1 MPTTALKFASEIAEA
16 CSQEWEGLF
25 CTQATHA
32 VLLPKH
38 CPWFVDCA
46 SIDEV
51 CCPWGGCS
59 GRQGKDS
66 MHISKSDGW
75 KYGIKSETVIFY
87 LRKIGSGRG
96 IESQEFNILQGME
109 AWSEHVKSRSS
120 PEWICIVGMAMSKT
134 NASEPWAAGKAFTY
148 RSSVEWQSFLPVQV
162 WAFVSDWLVCTKTSS
177 WNFIHQDAH
186 TALDCWPVKNSYRPA
201 HPSPCTIH
209 SQSAEVLG
217 CCAVGA
223 CTAHLAPALL
233 YAHLCVC
240 PFFHSL

>member
-1 MPTTALKFASEIAEA
+1 MKIWNKIWNCYLL
-16 CSQEWEGLF
+16 SQ
-25 CTQATHA
+25 
-32 VLLPKH
+32 KN
-38 CPWFVDCA
+38 
-46 SIDEV
+46 
-51 CCPWGGCS
+51 
-59 GRQGKDS
+59 
-66 MHISKSDGW
+66 
-75 KYGIKSETVIFY
+75 
-87 LRKIGSGRG
+87 GSGKG

-120 PEWICIVGMAMSKT
+120 LEWICIVGMAMSKT

-186 TALDCWPVKNSYRPA
+186 TVLDCWPVKNSYRPA